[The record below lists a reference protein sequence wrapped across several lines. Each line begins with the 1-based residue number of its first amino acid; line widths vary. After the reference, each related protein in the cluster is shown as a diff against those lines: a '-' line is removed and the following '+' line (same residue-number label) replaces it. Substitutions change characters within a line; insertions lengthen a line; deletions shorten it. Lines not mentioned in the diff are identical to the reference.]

1 MTNSS
6 AGNVNFGLYT
16 LYVFHT
22 PATSALAA
30 FLSPLD
36 RLLNV
41 LAIRPAYAA
50 ALEQAPAPTPLKP
63 GQPTPTPTPVVIG
76 APQQAN
82 AQLPPNPAGGQPM
95 PTGRVAFLIV
105 AQVRPGGA

>member
-1 MTNSS
+1 
-6 AGNVNFGLYT
+6 
-16 LYVFHT
+16 
-22 PATSALAA
+22 
-30 FLSPLD
+30 
-36 RLLNV
+36 
-41 LAIRPAYAA
+41 
-50 ALEQAPAPTPLKP
+50 
-63 GQPTPTPTPVVIG
+63 VVIG